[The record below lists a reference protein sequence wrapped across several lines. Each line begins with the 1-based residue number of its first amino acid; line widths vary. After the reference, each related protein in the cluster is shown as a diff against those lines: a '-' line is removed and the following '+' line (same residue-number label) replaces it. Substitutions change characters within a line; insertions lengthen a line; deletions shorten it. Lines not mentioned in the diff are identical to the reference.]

1 MATFAELWGISKVFP
16 SYWIE
21 QCVLSSYYKVFYIL
35 FIYLV
40 GRAYIPGIFGW
51 FVLLG
56 FFFPLKEA
64 RPPCRNISLGDKA
77 AVVNLPKSSLL
88 GALPQF
94 LQKQELVSGSQDFPG
109 KSIPVSEYSG

>member
-1 MATFAELWGISKVFP
+1 LAELTF
-16 SYWIE
+16 
-21 QCVLSSYYKVFYIL
+21 LAF
-35 FIYLV
+35 LV
-40 GRAYIPGIFGW
+40 GLCCWA
-51 FVLLG
+51 